1 MLRCFPKKNRR
12 SRGNTMVEGS
22 LALTLFAFSFLG
34 VVDLGQVMTLHQG
47 LAERARAGA
56 RWAVVNPYDNDGIEN
71 VVVYGTPTPDASS
84 RAMFYLNRNV
94 VSTELLDQ
102 NTPEARVVVRIE
114 GYQFNFF
121 SPLIGRR
128 YTAKPIVVSMPVE
141 EAY

>member
-1 MLRCFPKKNRR
+1 
-12 SRGNTMVEGS
+12 MVEGS

-34 VVDLGQVMTLHQG
+34 VVDVGQVMTLHQG

-56 RWAVVNPYDNDGIEN
+56 RWAVVNTYDNEAIEN
-71 VVVYGTPTPDASS
+71 VVLYNDPTPDADAG
-84 RAMFYLNRNV
+84 AMFYLTRDV
-94 VSTELLDQ
+94 VNTQLLDQ

-121 SPLIGRR
+121 SPLIAKR

-141 EAY
+141 EGY